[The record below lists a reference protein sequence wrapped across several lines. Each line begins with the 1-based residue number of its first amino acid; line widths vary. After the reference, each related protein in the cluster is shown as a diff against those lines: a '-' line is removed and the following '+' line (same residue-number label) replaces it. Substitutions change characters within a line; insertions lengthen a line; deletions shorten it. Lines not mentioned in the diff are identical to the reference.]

1 MVGLLLGPKI
11 SRYVLTDQ
19 PYVAKLVEQNL
30 EENRGILSSR
40 PGNTRGSRSRARKT
54 KGVDPAVSVPASLIF
69 RSLDWETDTADS
81 SLTGSDDVR
90 SFDAIIAC
98 DCIYNEALIEP
109 FVQTCADICKL
120 RTDDTPCLCIVGQQ
134 LRDSDVCEA
143 FLDRFGRDFDVW
155 RVPDSRLVEGLR
167 ADSGFAVHVGIL
179 KGCVG
184 DGVV

>member
-1 MVGLLLGPKI
+1 MVGLLLGPKV

-30 EENRGILSSR
+30 EENRDILSSR
-40 PGNTRGSRSRARKT
+40 PGNNTQGSRTRTRKT
-54 KGVDPAVSVPASLIF
+54 KGVDSVPASLTF
-69 RSLDWETDTADS
+69 RSLDWETDTVDP
-81 SLTGSDDVR
+81 SLTGSDDVK

-109 FVQTCADICKL
+109 FVQTCADLCKL
-120 RTDDTPCLCIVGQQ
+120 RADDTPCLCIVGQQ
-134 LRDSDVCEA
+134 LRDSDVFEA
-143 FLDRFGRDFDVW
+143 FLNRFGRDFDVW

-167 ADSGFAVHVGIL
+167 AESGFAVHVGIL
-179 KGCVG
+179 KGGVG